1 MIRRPPRSTRT
12 DTLCP
17 YTPLFRAGGRA
28 RLDAGARRQA
38 GARCRGRRLHRARSE
53 ARPRRLGG
61 GNRSP
66 RRPPS
71 LRGEG
76 TVARGEGTV
85 GNSSIVPHKR
95 AQADAASSQ
104 IVIPAKRPP
113 LYVIGGARAG
123 SHMHTPS
130 PATISQGL
138 YISLS
143 SRGLSPGP
151 IGVGAWRCP
160 TMLDRKST
168 RLN

>member
-1 MIRRPPRSTRT
+1 MFISLLRS
-12 DTLCP
+12 
-17 YTPLFRAGGRA
+17 LFVFFFKQKTAYEMRIS
-28 RLDAGARRQA
+28 DW
-38 GARCRGRRLHRARSE
+38 
-53 ARPRRLGG
+53 
-61 GNRSP
+61 
-66 RRPPS
+66 
-71 LRGEG
+71 
-76 TVARGEGTV
+76 
-85 GNSSIVPHKR
+85 SSDVCSS
-95 AQADAASSQ
+95 DLAASSQ

-160 TMLDRKST
+160 TMFTSLPAASTGRFTLASPTTSPAAYGNTGRASAHASQEDTESRAWSLSRPPRKSPA
-168 RLN
+168 RSSEIGRAQV